1 VVNVKMVLG
10 YLRVCLSNRHYDE
23 SETLIN
29 FKESTAPKLFLIPIS
44 HVKLKLLP
52 EGYSFVHLSL
62 IYPDVDHK
70 KKVIIKMYLS
80 LINFLTGQFKKH
92 ISFLFFRKG

>member
-29 FKESTAPKLFLIPIS
+29 FKEFTAPKLFLIPIS

-52 EGYSFVHLSL
+52 EGYSFV
-62 IYPDVDHK
+62 
-70 KKVIIKMYLS
+70 YLS
-80 LINFLTGQFKKH
+80 
-92 ISFLFFRKG
+92 